1 MSAVCPDVDRE
12 NSPIGSGLRED
23 ARLAAH
29 VLIDSISAL
38 DSRDA
43 GCTTAADL
51 AFQRINDIVV
61 VTTHIDRSTAEV
73 TIDMSALLG
82 GCVIP
87 MTWLIGQLA
96 GAVDKSETEVTIHA
110 DPDVKH
116 SAVIDLMDQVGS
128 FGFQVGIKTIPEG
141 DPERRDLTNP

>member
-1 MSAVCPDVDRE
+1 MCPGVDRQ
-12 NSPIGSGLRED
+12 NLPVGNGLPED

-29 VLIDSISAL
+29 VLLDSISAL
-38 DSRDA
+38 ESRDA
-43 GCTTAADL
+43 GCTAAADL

-61 VTTHIDRSTAEV
+61 VTTHIDRRTTEV

-96 GAVDKSETEVTIHA
+96 GAVDKSQT
-110 DPDVKH
+110 DVIVMLREFLDTRH
-116 SAVIDLMDQVGS
+116 V
-128 FGFQVGIKTIPEG
+128 
-141 DPERRDLTNP
+141 R